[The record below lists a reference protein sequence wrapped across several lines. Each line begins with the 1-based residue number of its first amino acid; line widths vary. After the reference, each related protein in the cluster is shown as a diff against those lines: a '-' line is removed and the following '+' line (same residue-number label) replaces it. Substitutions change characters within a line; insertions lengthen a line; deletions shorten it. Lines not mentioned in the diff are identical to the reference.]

1 MNYFITGRPGSG
13 KSTLAA
19 WLCSRLPP
27 PAAGL
32 RTLCTGR
39 CEAGPVFS
47 LQDLLTGEMAPIS
60 RPSPEGDRMMGIP
73 ETFEG
78 FGAEALRRAAG
89 SGAAVVLVDEVGRFE
104 RNCTGY
110 LNTLQALVE
119 GPQTVVAALKKEDL
133 PHLNALRAREED
145 IQIDL
150 DQISPAEA
158 RARLAARL
166 PAPLHPGVSVRLYR
180 EDKVFGPGPMQLLEL
195 TARTGSLHSAAAAM
209 GRAYSKAW
217 KLLAGLEE
225 QWGFAL
231 LERRP
236 GGAKG
241 GGSAL
246 TPKAWELLERYRAF
260 EWETRRAAQRAFA
273 AHFND
278 FP

>member
-1 MNYFITGRPGSG
+1 M
-13 KSTLAA
+13 
-19 WLCSRLPP
+19 
-27 PAAGL
+27 
-32 RTLCTGR
+32 
-39 CEAGPVFS
+39 FS

-60 RPSPEGDRMMGIP
+60 RPSPEGGRMVGIP

-209 GRAYSKAW
+209 GMAYSKAW

>member
-19 WLCSRLPP
+19 WLCSRLPQ

-78 FGAEALRRAAG
+78 FGAEALRRATE
-89 SGAAVVLVDEVGRFE
+89 SGAPVVLVDEVGRFE
-104 RNCTGY
+104 RNCTEY
-110 LNTLQALVE
+110 LAQLQALVE

-209 GRAYSKAW
+209 GMAYSKAW

>member
-1 MNYFITGRPGSG
+1 MNYLITGRPGSG

-19 WLCSRLPP
+19 WLCSRLPQP
-27 PAAGL
+27 IAGL

-39 CEAGPVFS
+39 YEAGPVFS
-47 LQDLLTGEMAPIS
+47 IQDLLTGEMAPIS
-60 RPSPEGDRMMGIP
+60 RPNPEEERMMGIP

-78 FGAEALRRAAG
+78 FGADALRRAAV
-89 SGAAVVLVDEVGRFE
+89 SGAPVVLVDEVGRFE

-110 LNTLQALVE
+110 LNALQALVE

-133 PHLNALRAREED
+133 PHLNALRAREQD
-145 IQIDL
+145 VQIDL
-150 DQISPAEA
+150 DEISPAEA
-158 RARLAARL
+158 RAQLAAQL

-180 EDKVFGPGPMQLLEL
+180 EEKLFGPGPMQLLEL

-209 GRAYSKAW
+209 GMAYSKAW

-225 QWGFAL
+225 QWGFSM

-241 GGSAL
+241 GGSTL
-246 TPKAWELLERYRAF
+246 TPKAWELLARYRAF
-260 EWETRRAAQRAFA
+260 EWETRQAAQQAFA
-273 AHFND
+273 AHFD
-278 FP
+278 GFL

>member
-1 MNYFITGRPGSG
+1 MKCFIPGRPGSG
-13 KSTLAA
+13 KSPLAA
-19 WLCSRLPP
+19 WLCSRRLQ

-209 GRAYSKAW
+209 GMAYSKAW